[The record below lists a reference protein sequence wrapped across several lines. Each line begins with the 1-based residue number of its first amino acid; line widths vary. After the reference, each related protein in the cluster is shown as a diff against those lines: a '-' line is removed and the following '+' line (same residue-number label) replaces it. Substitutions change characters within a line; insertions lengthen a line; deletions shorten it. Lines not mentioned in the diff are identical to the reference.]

1 MEGNKKKGGLNK
13 IWLVVAIAVVAVL
26 AVVLFLVLGKPQ
38 GNKIDAEQLIPSVKD
53 VEFEN
58 MYVAAKARNPVT
70 FLLVDG
76 EDNDMNDR
84 LEGKTVKRI
93 GVPVM
98 KLDDY
103 KKDSQIDVH
112 VVTKT
117 LPATVIRSYPLVIP
131 ANTYSDNKVND
142 WYYFDVDIEIAKG
155 EMLAFGTSAGADG
168 FTFAFVKKSDD
179 IPAVN
184 KTLEET
190 KGFNGSIN
198 TGSPVTYADGP
209 TQYGLL
215 FDIYYTETEVDNSN
229 PLKGKYISFMG
240 DSISTFGG
248 FTDNSL
254 YQTGIRNNVIFYPS
268 DLKVNV
274 TDTWWMKTIS
284 ALDMKLCV
292 NNAWS
297 GSHVSTFKDEKEKA
311 ACMDRATLLHNDNL
325 NINPDIIVFA
335 IGANDALGS
344 YEIGSYNG
352 LSDVYDGQNY
362 IGDTKLFAQAYA
374 MMLHK
379 TKTQYPDADIYLFS
393 MLNWPLKKEG
403 GTPIVNYTNVV
414 KQIAD
419 EFGVTYVDLFNETD
433 ISPETAEKYFYDK
446 VHPTPAGF
454 TQMSDCLIK
463 VLKESYK

>member
-1 MEGNKKKGGLNK
+1 MEENKKKIGLNK
-13 IWLVVAIAVVAVL
+13 IWLAIVIAVVAIV
-26 AVVLFLVLGKPQ
+26 AIVLFVVLGKPQ
-38 GNKIDAEQLIPSVKD
+38 GNKIDAKQVIPSVKD

-76 EDNDMNDR
+76 EDNDVNDR

-112 VVTKT
+112 VMTKT

-131 ANTYSDNKVND
+131 ANTYSQNKVNE
-142 WYYFDVDIEIAKG
+142 WHYFDVNIVIDKG

-168 FTFAFVKKSDD
+168 FTFGFVKKSDNV
-179 IPAVN
+179 PAVN

-190 KGFNGSIN
+190 KGYTGSVN
-198 TGSPVTYADGP
+198 TGGPVTYADGA

-215 FDIYYTETEVDNSN
+215 FDIYYEETKEDNSN
-229 PLKGKYISFMG
+229 HLKGKYISIMG
-240 DSISTFGG
+240 DSISTFQG
-248 FTDNSL
+248 FSDNSL

-292 NNAWS
+292 DNSWS
-297 GSHVSTFKDEKEKA
+297 GSHVSTFKDETEKA

-344 YEIGSYNG
+344 YEIGTYNG
-352 LSDVYDGQNY
+352 LSDVYDGQKY

-379 TKTQYPDADIYLFS
+379 TKTQYPEADIYLFS

-433 ISPETAEKYFYDK
+433 ISPETAEKYFYDR

-454 TQMSDCLIK
+454 TEMSDCLIK
-463 VLKESYK
+463 VLKEKYK